1 MKKDGNKNKKINI
14 KGLKIGV
21 KIATIAIVALLI
33 MSTLQSTITAF
44 YSMTLKNKIAESGKV
59 AMTVLEEYL
68 SYTEEETKTVSAMM
82 SADDDM
88 ISAVKDK
95 DSKAIES
102 IASTAMGQY
111 VSFISV
117 VDKDG
122 NILYRSTSNANDAL
136 YKTTDIIKSALSGNT
151 TSGYVPD
158 FEAEMCNIVATPIKS
173 SNNVIGAVIAGNDM
187 TNETTIQ
194 SLAERHDCNYTVF
207 KDDVRVQTTL
217 KDEDGKKAVGTKFT
231 GKEYQ
236 EILKTKESVQVINEL
251 FGKKYASIYAP
262 ILDNNDNV
270 IGMLYSGVDIGSV
283 LGKAQRIRTIAMTIN
298 AVLMIASVAVLVMY
312 IKKRVSEP
320 IAKVTAAAI
329 EISEGHIRL
338 GETDLDLMV
347 NSRDEIGELAKA
359 LEGTT
364 NMLKSYIGEMADV
377 LEAIAGGDLCIKP
390 KLDYKGDLIN
400 IKHSLEGISNKLN
413 ASMNGI
419 KVSADEVSSG
429 ATQVSDGAQAL
440 SQGATEQA
448 SEIEQLSDL
457 VKDITNQISS
467 NAANATVASN
477 LVSDSTEIV
486 NNSQNTMLS
495 LQSAMAQINE
505 VTTKMGKVVNTI
517 DNFAFQTNVLALN
530 ATVEAARAGAHGK
543 GFAIVAEEVRNLASK
558 SATAAKETGELIAD
572 TVEIVETGVSLT
584 NATTEEFSKIVE
596 LVDEVNKKVEQIA
609 DASNA
614 QAAAASKV
622 VVSVDEI
629 SRVIQTNS
637 ATAEESAAASEELS
651 GLAQSLKNIVGKFK
665 IDGETS
671 NIAAIDYEDTD
682 DKSDDDYVA
691 ESQDIDS
698 DDDKYF

>member
-21 KIATIAIVALLI
+21 KIAIIAIVALLI

-44 YSMTLKNKIAESGKV
+44 YSMTLKNQIAESGKV

-68 SYTEEETKTVSAMM
+68 SYAEEETKTVSAMM
-82 SADDDM
+82 SADGDM

-122 NILYRSTSNANDAL
+122 NILYRSTSNANEAL

-187 TNETTIQ
+187 TSETTIQ
-194 SLAERHDCNYTVF
+194 SLAERHACNYTVF
-207 KDDVRVQTTL
+207 KDDVRVQTTV
-217 KDEDGKKAVGTKFT
+217 KDKDGKKAVGTKFT

-270 IGMLYSGVDIGSV
+270 IGMLYSGADIDSV

-298 AVLMIASVAVLVMY
+298 AVFMIASVAVLVMY

-338 GETDLDLMV
+338 GEEDLDLMV
-347 NSRDEIGELAKA
+347 KSRDEISELAKA
-359 LEGTT
+359 LEGT
-364 NMLKSYIGEMADV
+364 IR
-377 LEAIAGGDLCIKP
+377 
-390 KLDYKGDLIN
+390 
-400 IKHSLEGISNKLN
+400 
-413 ASMNGI
+413 
-419 KVSADEVSSG
+419 
-429 ATQVSDGAQAL
+429 
-440 SQGATEQA
+440 
-448 SEIEQLSDL
+448 
-457 VKDITNQISS
+457 
-467 NAANATVASN
+467 
-477 LVSDSTEIV
+477 
-486 NNSQNTMLS
+486 
-495 LQSAMAQINE
+495 
-505 VTTKMGKVVNTI
+505 VT
-517 DNFAFQTNVLALN
+517 
-530 ATVEAARAGAHGK
+530 
-543 GFAIVAEEVRNLASK
+543 
-558 SATAAKETGELIAD
+558 
-572 TVEIVETGVSLT
+572 
-584 NATTEEFSKIVE
+584 
-596 LVDEVNKKVEQIA
+596 
-609 DASNA
+609 
-614 QAAAASKV
+614 
-622 VVSVDEI
+622 
-629 SRVIQTNS
+629 
-637 ATAEESAAASEELS
+637 
-651 GLAQSLKNIVGKFK
+651 
-665 IDGETS
+665 
-671 NIAAIDYEDTD
+671 
-682 DKSDDDYVA
+682 
-691 ESQDIDS
+691 
-698 DDDKYF
+698 